1 MMQIPRWGLQGFV
14 VANIRSKAH
23 AKECNEAV
31 WRYQATLMPVN
42 THFAKSSLSYFVD
55 YAVAYLTLT
64 NTL

>member
-1 MMQIPRWGLQGFV
+1 MMQILRWGLQGFV
-14 VANIRSKAH
+14 VANIRSKAR

-31 WRYQATLMPVN
+31 WRYRATLMPVN

-64 NTL
+64 KTP